1 MCQKRSG
8 PTQHFTGELWRGLAC
23 SGHSEDSALCALLSL
38 AGLGL
43 ALDLCGSQPR
53 PRVMLLLLS
62 PPLDPAPLWIIG
74 PPVLLVL
81 TESALHTP
89 VDSTVGGVVEGQS
102 GDGGSE
108 VAVEALREPGAQ
120 GADLWVPRLPHEGG
134 ALLGALADHCPPKP
148 GPGSRLCLCP
158 FLHTACSE
166 PLCCWLHPELRDSLC
181 PRGRPTHSRAGGAG
195 LDMCVCERAR
205 VHACMLARV
214 LKSGVL
220 VKESGWLEFSVSYPT

>member
-8 PTQHFTGELWRGLAC
+8 PTQQFTGELWRGLAC
-23 SGHSEDSALCALLSL
+23 SGHSEDGALCALLSL

-53 PRVMLLLLS
+53 PPSHAASPLS
-62 PPLDPAPLWIIG
+62 PPLDPAPLWTVG

-102 GDGGSE
+102 GDWGSE

-120 GADLWVPRLPHEGG
+120 GADLWVPRLPHERG
-134 ALLGALADHCPPKP
+134 ALLGALGDH
-148 GPGSRLCLCP
+148 
-158 FLHTACSE
+158 
-166 PLCCWLHPELRDSLC
+166 
-181 PRGRPTHSRAGGAG
+181 
-195 LDMCVCERAR
+195 
-205 VHACMLARV
+205 
-214 LKSGVL
+214 
-220 VKESGWLEFSVSYPT
+220 